1 MSDWKLII
9 PYLRPIEHLI
19 VDDEVS
25 EIMCNPGGAVFL
37 ERAGRLEPTSVQ
49 MGGSFLETAIRNI
62 ARGLQMEVCE
72 KTPLLDARLPDG
84 SRVAATWRP
93 ISVGGASLTI
103 RKFQSKRFTGE
114 DLVGRG
120 ALTVAQLE
128 ALVSAVKHRETILI
142 SGGTGAGK
150 SSVLNALA
158 EYIPPEERI
167 VLIEDTAELSLNQPN
182 LVRLEA
188 RRELAELPAITIQ
201 MLVRQSLR
209 MRPDRLI
216 VGEVRGAEGWD
227 LLQALNTGHEGSLST
242 IHGNSA
248 LGSFLRLRTCIAMA
262 GMDLPPP
269 AIAQAIAEAVRWL
282 VHIKRLS
289 DGTRVVTEVLM
300 LNDYNAAADSYE
312 VTRLCELVPLS
323 TNRRKE
329 A

>member
-1 MSDWKLII
+1 MSDWRLII

-25 EIMCNPGGAVFL
+25 EIMVNAGGSVFL
-37 ERAGRLEPTSVQ
+37 ERAGRLQSTGVRMS
-49 MGGSFLETAIRNI
+49 GGHLETAIRNI
-62 ARGLQMEVCE
+62 ARGLGNDVSEVL
-72 KTPLLDARLPDG
+72 PLLDARLPDG
-84 SRVAATWRP
+84 SRVAATWQP

-114 DLVGRG
+114 DLVRLG
-120 ALTVAQLE
+120 ALTEAQRE
-128 ALVSAVKHRETILI
+128 ALAYAVKHRETILI

-158 EYIPPEERI
+158 EYIPSDERI

-188 RRELAELPAITIQ
+188 RRELAGLPAITIQ

-216 VGEVRGAEGWD
+216 VGEVRGPEGWD

-248 LGSFLRLRTCIAMA
+248 LGSLSRLRTCIAMA
-262 GMDLPPP
+262 GMDLQPQ
-269 AIAQAIAEAVRWL
+269 AIAQAIAEAVDWL

-289 DGTRVVTEVLM
+289 DGTRVVKEVL
-300 LNDYNAAADSYE
+300 LLEDYNVASDSYE
-312 VTRLCELVPLS
+312 VTKLE
-323 TNRRKE
+323 N